1 MTTTAQP
8 VPLAEP
14 NNRRVLVPIAL
25 IALYLV
31 WGSTYLGLAF
41 GLESFPPFLMN
52 AIRFWLAAGLVFG
65 VLLIGQRAPL
75 PPRREALH
83 ALLVGVLTLGVGVG
97 GVSFAQQWVSSG
109 LAALAVAATPL
120 WVAVFS
126 ALLTAKSTR
135 LEWIGLVVGFSGI
148 VLLNL
153 DGSFSAQPEGALPLL
168 LAPISWSFGSVLSRR
183 LTMPR
188 GFMAIAFELL
198 GAALFMTVAALL
210 LGERLTVTPTLN
222 SVLAVVYL
230 ALFGSLIGYTS
241 FMYLMKN
248 VSPALATSYAYVNP
262 VVALI
267 LGVLLL
273 GEGRFITPTVIVA
286 SVVTLSGVVLVAYAS
301 ARRAPANSH

>member
-8 VPLAEP
+8 LPLTDDD
-14 NNRRVLVPIAL
+14 RRALLVPAAL
-25 IALYLV
+25 TALYLI
-31 WGSTYLGLAF
+31 WGSTYLGLAV

-52 AIRFWLAAGLVFG
+52 AIRFWMAAGLVFF
-65 VLLIGQRAPL
+65 VLVVVRRVPL

-83 ALLVGVLTLGVGVG
+83 ALLVGVLTLGMGVG
-97 GVSFAQQWVSSG
+97 GVAYAQQWVSSG

-126 ALLTAKSTR
+126 AVLTAKSTR
-135 LEWIGLVVGFSGI
+135 LEWAGMIVGFSGI

-153 DGSFSAQPEGALPLL
+153 DNSFSAQPEGALPLL
-168 LAPISWSFGSVLSRR
+168 LAPISWSLGSVLSRR

-188 GFMAIAFELL
+188 GFMAIGFEML

-210 LGERLTVTPTLN
+210 LGERLLAVPTLN
-222 SVLAVVYL
+222 SVLAIVYL
-230 ALFGSLIGYTS
+230 GLFGSLIGYTS
-241 FMYLMKN
+241 FMYLMKH

-262 VVALI
+262 VVALA

-273 GEGRFITPTVIVA
+273 GEGKFITPTVIVA
-286 SVVTLSGVVLVAYAS
+286 SIVTLSGVALVAYAS
-301 ARRAPANSH
+301 ARRSRTA